1 MKRFFHLICSLI
13 LIISLLCG
21 CSLSSFADVNILS
34 KKDSG
39 KVRQYI
45 YSNFTDMFAV
55 LYEDG
60 TVGIGSELAFPSGT
74 EDPVHDE
81 NLDPYLPALQWEN
94 VEKIWLNASI
104 LLGLHTDGTVSC
116 IWPDYSASTVSNYAD
131 PTVSSYTTDH
141 LKNVVDICF
150 MEPNTFVL
158 FLLSDGSVE
167 YVGDPVIDPDP
178 FRDWPKV
185 KKLISFG
192 YDNIVAIHEDG
203 TVRDLQGMIPQDQ
216 LPFWTDIRDVFCN
229 GKYYGIK
236 ENGSVV
242 ICDPYSNYSTD
253 IPNEEYSLA
262 GARTLYPMGDLMF
275 GLTEEGELLVSGGK
289 DWFTSTYIED
299 YAASYVDFSEFKDIV
314 QLEVNNY
321 LGIDFLLG
329 LRKDGTVVAMNR
341 EVNEYLSQWKDI
353 KKVTLSVQEFN
364 GTILICGLGHDG
376 SVSTLEIYSYG
387 EFSFNDYV
395 HVPENYLGWNFQDIY
410 VSPQNFVIGFQSDG
424 SIVGYP
430 TSLVRYVS

>member
-1 MKRFFHLICSLI
+1 M
-13 LIISLLCG
+13 
-21 CSLSSFADVNILS
+21 
-34 KKDSG
+34 
-39 KVRQYI
+39 
-45 YSNFTDMFAV
+45 
-55 LYEDG
+55 
-60 TVGIGSELAFPSGT
+60 
-74 EDPVHDE
+74 
-81 NLDPYLPALQWEN
+81 
-94 VEKIWLNASI
+94 
-104 LLGLHTDGTVSC
+104 
-116 IWPDYSASTVSNYAD
+116 
-131 PTVSSYTTDH
+131 
-141 LKNVVDICF
+141 
-150 MEPNTFVL
+150 
-158 FLLSDGSVE
+158 
-167 YVGDPVIDPDP
+167 
-178 FRDWPKV
+178 
-185 KKLISFG
+185 
-192 YDNIVAIHEDG
+192 
-203 TVRDLQGMIPQDQ
+203 
-216 LPFWTDIRDVFCN
+216 
-229 GKYYGIK
+229 
-236 ENGSVV
+236 